1 MPLNT
6 TPKKSFKPALQ
17 LLAAAGVCALPSLA
31 SAMPLSQVAINLFS
45 NFAALADLISGGA
58 YLAGAGLGFQ
68 AAMKFKAHNDNP
80 QQTKL
85 SQPIVYALVA
95 ACLLSL
101 PSFIGTF
108 SDSAYGE
115 GATTTSLTTGTGQS
129 FINAR

>member
-1 MPLNT
+1 MNKNN
-6 TPKKSFKPALQ
+6 KKTSIKHALQ
-17 LLAAAGVCALPSLA
+17 LLAAAGVCLLPTLA
-31 SAMPLSQVAINLFS
+31 SAMTLGQVAINIFG
-45 NFAALADLISGGA
+45 NFGALADLVSGGS

-95 ACLLSL
+95 ASLLSL

-108 SDSAYGE
+108 GESAYGDS
-115 GATTTSLTTGTGQS
+115 ATKTSLSNGTGQS
-129 FINAR
+129 FNNAR